1 MERLTVIPL
10 IINLIIKT
18 STYPLPFSPD
28 NALFLRENVP
38 ETEEGT
44 IKNQEDTWEIQR
56 GEKRNA

>member
-44 IKNQEDTWEIQR
+44 IKNEEGT
-56 GEKRNA
+56 